1 MDRNEIYKTI
11 LHQRNYLLQRG
22 FAEREIITKIFL
34 TIEDLKKLLVE
45 LDEYIINGVTI
56 KEIKNGV
63 IYKFA
68 GHDLETTNAE
78 KSYIITGITDI

>member
-1 MDRNEIYKTI
+1 MDSYEIYTTI

-22 FAEREIITKIFL
+22 IADREITTKIFL
-34 TIEDLKKLLVE
+34 TIEDLKKLMIE
-45 LDEYIINGVTI
+45 LDFRITSSLTD
-56 KEIKNGV
+56 KNTKKGV

-68 GHDLETTNAE
+68 GYDLETTNAE

>member
-1 MDRNEIYKTI
+1 MDRNEIYTTI

-22 FAEREIITKIFL
+22 FADYEITTKIFL
-34 TIEDLKKLLVE
+34 TVEDLKKLMIE
-45 LDEYIINGVTI
+45 LDFCITSSLTD
-56 KEIKNGV
+56 KTTKNGV

-68 GHDLETTNAE
+68 GHDLETTNAK

>member
-1 MDRNEIYKTI
+1 MDRNEIYTTI

-22 FAEREIITKIFL
+22 FADREIITKIFL
-34 TIEDLKKLLVE
+34 TIEDLKKLMIE
-45 LDEYIINGVTI
+45 LDLCITSSLTAKN
-56 KEIKNGV
+56 IKNGV

>member
-22 FAEREIITKIFL
+22 FADREIITKIFL
-34 TIEDLKKLLVE
+34 TKEDLKKLLVE
-45 LDEYIINGVTI
+45 LDVHLINGVTG
-56 KEIKNGV
+56 KVTKNGV